1 MIDFLIVTHGSLAA
15 GLLDSTKLI
24 VGDASN
30 ISVLGFDHGDD
41 PEELGQTI
49 KEEIEFSISNG
60 RQLLVFTDLFGGTPS
75 NRVVLTIKQLAK
87 RENVEAIVGVN
98 LSMLLEGLMSV
109 PQREDVR
116 TIKGKCL
123 QAGLEGIKD
132 LKEAF
137 EL

>member
-41 PEELGQTI
+41 PEELEQTI

-87 RENVEAIVGVN
+87 GENVEAIVGVN

-109 PQREDVR
+109 QQRGDVR

-123 QAGLEGIKD
+123 QAGLDGIKD